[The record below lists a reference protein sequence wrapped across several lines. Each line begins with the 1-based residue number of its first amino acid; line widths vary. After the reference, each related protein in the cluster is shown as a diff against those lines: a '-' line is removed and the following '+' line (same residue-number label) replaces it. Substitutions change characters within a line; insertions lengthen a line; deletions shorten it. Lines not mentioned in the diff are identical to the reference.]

1 MLPRKSGITS
11 VLLIALLVAGCDSIP
26 GPELGPDLGGSFDT
40 YALSD
45 GSNGGTEGFF
55 FLPPIARTSTYT
67 GTFDA
72 SLSPVVEICEMPSC
86 AELHASFS
94 MIAGSGSEVVRLN
107 ADDGHYIVNWH
118 THRTGAVS
126 GATYRI
132 RVVSE
137 STVLGFADV
146 RISSPGRGAQSGAS
160 DDALGLVNGRTL
172 PITFR
177 IEKGGI
183 ARLEVSPTE
192 SIIDVGGSQQIA
204 AFVYDLSGDPVT
216 DASIEWSSSDE
227 SVATVDASG
236 LATAVSA
243 GNATITARL
252 RGLTAHAVLT
262 VEETAN
268 LAHEWFFSTCGATG
282 NHGPSQAQCDDIYS
296 DTPLAG
302 AISISGGIQSWMV
315 PVAGTYRITAVGAQ
329 GASGTST
336 YSGGRGARI
345 SGDFELAA
353 GTALHLAVGQMG
365 LGQGSG
371 QNGGGGGGTFVVD
384 ASGQPMVIAGGGG
397 GARSGASQN
406 GCDASIGEYGIL
418 GSADRATST
427 CAEKT
432 TRLGLGGIVSRSSF
446 GSGGAGFS
454 GNGANDSSWGEGGRS
469 WGKGL
474 RGGTALSDCS
484 AAAPGGFGGG
494 GAGNGC
500 FGGGGGGGYSGG
512 DGGRVAGGGGSYS
525 AGANPS
531 ATAGAGEGHGQIHI
545 ERL

>member
-1 MLPRKSGITS
+1 MSTRKPGFAS
-11 VLLIALLVAGCDSIP
+11 VLLVVLLVAGCDSFP
-26 GPELGPDLGGSFDT
+26 GPELGPDLGGSFET

-55 FLPPIARTSTYT
+55 FLSPITRTANYT

-72 SLSPVVEICEMPSC
+72 SLSPVVEICEPPSC
-86 AELHASFS
+86 AEVHASFS
-94 MIAGSGSEVVRLN
+94 MTAGSGSELVRVN

-126 GATYRI
+126 GTLYRI
-132 RVVSE
+132 RVISE
-137 STVLGFADV
+137 SAVLGFADV
-146 RISSPGRGAQSGAS
+146 RISNSGRGAQGGAS
-160 DDALGLVNGRTL
+160 DEALGLVHGRTL

-177 IEKGGI
+177 IEKGGVGRI
-183 ARLEVSPTE
+183 EVSPMEAT
-192 SIIDVGGSQQIA
+192 IDAGGSQQFA
-204 AFVYDLSGDPVT
+204 AFAYDLGGDPVT
-216 DASIEWSSSDE
+216 DASIEWSSSAE

-243 GNATITARL
+243 GIATITAQFGGR
-252 RGLTAHAVLT
+252 TAHAVLT
-262 VEETAN
+262 VKETAIF
-268 LAHEWFFSTCGATG
+268 AHEWFFSTCGATG
-282 NHGPSQAQCDDIYS
+282 NHGPSQAQCDDVYS

-302 AISISGGIQSWMV
+302 AVSISGGIQSWTV

-329 GASGTST
+329 GASGAST
-336 YSGGRGARI
+336 YSGGRGARV

-353 GTALHLAVGQMG
+353 GTVLHLVVGQMG
-365 LGQGSG
+365 HGQGSG

-397 GARSGASQN
+397 GARSGASQD
-406 GCDASIGEYGIL
+406 GCDASTGEYGIL

-432 TRLGLGGIVSRSSF
+432 TRLGLGGIVSRSSW
-446 GSGGAGFS
+446 GSGGAGFG
-454 GNGANDSSWGEGGRS
+454 GNGAADGTWGEGGRS
-469 WGKGL
+469 WANGL

-512 DGGRVAGGGGSYS
+512 DGGRVAGGGGSYN

-531 ATAGAGEGHGQIHI
+531 ATAGAGEGDGQIHI